1 MFYTWGE
8 IFLNFMCQIIY
19 DILKFISKIVL
30 SFPWADL
37 FLDMYLFHSIQ
48 EKNEC
53 ILYGCSMFLNIS
65 EDTRRIF
72 KRRILLF
79 KSSLCTYLALSVGFL
94 QISGLYLYLL
104 MKKKKKAA
112 VETRQ
117 GFLCIC
123 TGRDA

>member
-1 MFYTWGE
+1 
-8 IFLNFMCQIIY
+8 
-19 DILKFISKIVL
+19 
-30 SFPWADL
+30 
-37 FLDMYLFHSIQ
+37 
-48 EKNEC
+48 
-53 ILYGCSMFLNIS
+53 MFLNIS

-104 MKKKKKAA
+104 MKKKKKEA